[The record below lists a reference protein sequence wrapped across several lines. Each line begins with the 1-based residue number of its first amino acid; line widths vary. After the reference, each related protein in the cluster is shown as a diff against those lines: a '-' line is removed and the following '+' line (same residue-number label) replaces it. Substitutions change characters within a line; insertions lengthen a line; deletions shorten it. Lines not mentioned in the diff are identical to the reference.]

1 MMNENTALV
10 IIDVQTG
17 LFDAGVYR
25 AADLVANLNSLTAR
39 AREAYVPVIYV
50 QQNADDPADALYPG
64 NSGYPIAPAVAPR
77 PGDLVVQKTTTDSF
91 HDTTLRHE
99 LEVRGIHRLIITGM
113 ATDYCVNATSRRAV
127 QLGYDVT
134 LVSDAHSTGDRPTAQ
149 QIIDDHNRDWE
160 KLGAHLATTNQV
172 QF

>member
-1 MMNENTALV
+1 MSENTALV

-17 LFDAGVYR
+17 LFDAGVYK
-25 AADLVANLNSLTAR
+25 ADDLVANLNRLTAR
-39 AREAYVPVIYV
+39 AREAHVPIIYV
-50 QQNADDPADALYPG
+50 QQNADDPEDPLYPG
-64 NSGYPIAPAVAPR
+64 NAGHPIAPAVAPK
-77 PGDLVVQKTTTDSF
+77 PGDLIVQKTTTDSF
-91 HDTTLRHE
+91 HETTLRQE
-99 LEVRGIHRLIITGM
+99 LAVRGIYKLIITGM

-134 LVSDAHSTGDRPTAQ
+134 LVSDAHSTGDRPTAP